1 MIPLEYTEAEVLE
14 GAHAR
19 DILNSVACQ
28 VKLSITLSE
37 HSTVP
42 GISENDTIFVTG
54 LDETH
59 IHNITHIQDP
69 VSGKYIPIDWDKE

>member
-1 MIPLEYTEAEVLE
+1 MVTLEYTEAEVLE
-14 GAHAR
+14 GTHAR

-37 HSTVP
+37 QSTVP

-59 IHNITHIQDP
+59 IHNIISIKDP
-69 VSGKYIPIDWDKE
+69 VSGKYIPIDWTR